1 MFNLSTILSASYQ
14 RHLKMILLVTV
25 ISGCG
30 FQPRGLLDMSAEI
43 SPLYLQQNSVF
54 ELGRELKL
62 LLATNRISL
71 TDDLTRSNAQ
81 ITLLGEEKSRRVL
94 TVDGDGRAREY
105 LLMYTVKFSVNINQ
119 PENKEVKDSISLS
132 RSLLFNTDA
141 VLAVTNESEVLY
153 KDMQRNAARLILLKL
168 QARAR
173 ADSTSIDVSA
183 VSQSS
188 SKVH

>member
-1 MFNLSTILSASYQ
+1 
-14 RHLKMILLVTV
+14 MILLVTV

-81 ITLLGEEKSRRVL
+81 LTLLGEEKSRRVL